1 MTEDHAR
8 TRSGLLLGLGAY
20 LLWGV
25 LPLYF
30 KALSALLPSEIVAHR
45 IVWSLIF
52 LGVLVMLWKRWPGIR
67 AGLGSIRVMATLA
80 FTAALIATNWLV
92 YVWAVL
98 NGHVLG
104 SEEHTSELKSLMRL
118 SYAVFCLT
126 NKT

>member
-67 AGLGSIRVMATLA
+67 AGLGSIRVMETLA

-92 YVWAVL
+92 YVWPGL
-98 NGHVLG
+98 NGHLMGGRLG
-104 SEEHTSELKSLMRL
+104 SRSGERRGGDT
-118 SYAVFCLT
+118 
-126 NKT
+126 